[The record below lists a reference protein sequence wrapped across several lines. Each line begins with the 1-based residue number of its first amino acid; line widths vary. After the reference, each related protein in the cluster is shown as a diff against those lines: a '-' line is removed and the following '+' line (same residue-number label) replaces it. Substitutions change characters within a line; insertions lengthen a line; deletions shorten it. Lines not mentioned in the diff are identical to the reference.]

1 MSRVRAKYESSKLE
15 SVGLIAIASVT
26 KQMMSRERDKFLN
39 SASRFNGPCSLE
51 QSFYGITVYIINYDF
66 SIKFRLPSTC
76 PLSKTMRSLVSL
88 FVTSLFASFLSS
100 FSALDI
106 LTTHKLIKDGDKL
119 VSARGTFELGFFS
132 PGNSRNRYLGIWYV
146 ASPRTPIWVANREAP
161 IRDGS
166 GILRITKGGILNLIN
181 ITGNIV
187 WSSNAYATAEDA
199 FAQLLESGNLVVRAS
214 NGRTTESYL
223 WQSFD
228 YPCDTYMPGMKIGKN
243 LVTGLETFLTSWK
256 SKDDPAPGKYS
267 IHLDTHGWPQVVIRK
282 GTTIVSRFGS
292 WNGLE
297 LTGNPARSEASLV
310 FQFTYSESEV
320 YVGYQLRKSSG
331 LSMLS
336 RDVLHPSGNM
346 QRFVWINRIQNWAL
360 SSTSLSNQ
368 CQHYAWCGANAVCNN
383 NNFPIC
389 GCLTGFSPK
398 SPKDWN
404 NGNWFTGCERRTNLN
419 CHDDG
424 FLRYT
429 GVKLPNTSSSFF
441 SETLNLKECGQLCL
455 SKCSCTA
462 YANLYVDGS
471 GCLLWFVELVDII
484 QYSERGQDLYVRL
497 AASDIDS
504 VKKMER
510 SNKDKRLVGI
520 IIICGVLVMII
531 FLFLGH
537 LTYKQSDSR
546 RKREKVHNQDYR
558 CGQRKEEVDWPTF
571 DFQTIVNATANF
583 SSDNKVG
590 EGGFGPVYKG
600 TLIDGQ
606 EIAVKRLSINSG
618 QGLNELRNEV
628 NTIAKLQHRN
638 LVKLFGC
645 CLEEEEKMLVY
656 EYVPN
661 KSLDSFIFDQTRRKL
676 LDWPTRMHII
686 VGIARGLLYLHQDSR
701 MRIIHRDLKA
711 SNILLDANMNPKISD
726 FGLAKAFGGDQTEA
740 KTNRIVGT
748 YGYMPPEYAVHG
760 KFSVKSDVFSF
771 GVLALEI
778 LSGKKNRDF
787 SDPNHSLNLLGHSWR
802 LWVEQRHLELIDDS
816 LSNASDETEILRC
829 IHIALLCVQQSPEDR
844 PDMLS
849 VVVMLTSD
857 SNLPKPKQPAFY
869 VERNC
874 YNKGFLA
881 SNQNT
886 CSENEVTISVVEAR

>member
-1 MSRVRAKYESSKLE
+1 
-15 SVGLIAIASVT
+15 
-26 KQMMSRERDKFLN
+26 
-39 SASRFNGPCSLE
+39 
-51 QSFYGITVYIINYDF
+51 
-66 SIKFRLPSTC
+66 
-76 PLSKTMRSLVSL
+76 MRSLVSL

-368 CQHYAWCGANAVCNN
+368 CQHYAC
-383 NNFPIC
+383 
-389 GCLTGFSPK
+389 PK

>member
-15 SVGLIAIASVT
+15 SVCLIAIASVT

-39 SASRFNGPCSLE
+39 SASRLNE
-51 QSFYGITVYIINYDF
+51 SFYGITVYIINYDF
-66 SIKFRLPSTC
+66 SIKFTLPSTC
-76 PLSKTMRSLVSL
+76 PLSKNMRSLVSL
-88 FVTSLFASFLSS
+88 FMTSLFASFLSS

-166 GILRITKGGILNLIN
+166 GILRITEGGILNLIN

-228 YPCDTYMPGMKIGKN
+228 YPSDTYMPGMKIGKN

-320 YVGYQLRKSSG
+320 YVGYQLRKSSE

-368 CQHYAWCGANAVCNN
+368 CQHYAWCGANAVCNS
-383 NNFPIC
+383 NNFPVC

-424 FLRYT
+424 FL
-429 GVKLPNTSSSFF
+429 
-441 SETLNLKECGQLCL
+441 
-455 SKCSCTA
+455 
-462 YANLYVDGS
+462 S

-484 QYSERGQDLYVRL
+484 QYSQRGQDLYVRL

-520 IIICGVLVMII
+520 IIVCGVLVMII

-546 RKREKVHNQDYR
+546 RKRVAEKIHNQDYR

-571 DFQTIVNATANF
+571 DFQTIANATANF

-726 FGLAKAFGGDQTEA
+726 FGLAKAIGGDQTEA
-740 KTNRIVGT
+740 KTHRIVGT

-802 LWVEQRHLELIDDS
+802 LWVEQRHLQLIDDS
-816 LSNASDETEILRC
+816 LSNASDATEILRC

-874 YNKGFLA
+874 HNKGFLA